1 MESGFCVSVES
12 LVPLRGWPSRI
23 NRDKQWLPEKELGS
37 VCECWRSL
45 CWGWPCRAGHGASGW
60 CDLAARA
67 TAAPLHPAAS
77 LCRESSAG
85 EQECFWSLLCWGLQ
99 KHFKK
104 NLKKKKKKRNWRT
117 VPQMCPELVQ
127 FHWLQWSYG
136 DLHQLRFQPGVPTAY
151 FKCLKSIYVT

>member
-104 NLKKKKKKRNWRT
+104 NLKKKKRKEIEGQFLKCALNWCSST
-117 VPQMCPELVQ
+117 DFSEVTE
-127 FHWLQWSYG
+127 
-136 DLHQLRFQPGVPTAY
+136 
-151 FKCLKSIYVT
+151 IYTNWGASPVSQQQTSNALNPFM